1 MQTLAAKLGQMLAAY
16 GGWGILATSF
26 LDSTFVP
33 MPGFNDL
40 LLLHLSSRRPAL
52 ALVYALQCTLGSVL
66 GCYVVY
72 GLGKGGGSLF
82 RRGRTA
88 KAIEPED
95 GSGSPPFNRLRAPSE
110 VEGRRLSAARRWLER
125 NEFVSVLVLSLLPP
139 PAPFKVLVATAG
151 ALGVNRLRF
160 GLALA
165 VGRGLRFG
173 AEAWLGAC
181 YGAQAETYVR
191 HHVGP
196 VSLAV
201 AVVAILGTLAYRRL
215 QKVKR

>member
-52 ALVYALQCTLGSVL
+52 SPVYALQCTLGSVL
-66 GCYVVY
+66 GCYVIY
-72 GLGKGGGSLF
+72 GLGRGGGSLF

-95 GSGSPPFNRLRAPSE
+95 GSGLP
-110 VEGRRLSAARRWLER
+110 RRLSAARRWLER
-125 NEFVSVLVLSLLPP
+125 NDFVSVLALSLLPP
-139 PAPFKVLVATAG
+139 PAPFKVFVATAG

-160 GLALA
+160 GLALL

-173 AEAWLGAC
+173 AEAWLGAR
-181 YGAQAETYVR
+181 YGAQAESYVR

-201 AVVAILGTLAYRRL
+201 AAAIALGALAYREVHRP
-215 QKVKR
+215 KGGGWRK